1 MPERHQSVPIVPS
14 SDIRRD
20 EEPSDRLSLTI
31 NARTKGKRRGFAVM
45 APERQREIASL
56 GGRTAHERGRAHEF
70 TPDEGR
76 VAGSKGGA
84 VVSLDR
90 QHMATI
96 GRLGSQ
102 RRWRTR
108 REHKPEA
115 LG

>member
-14 SDIRRD
+14 SGVRRD
-20 EEPSDRLSLTI
+20 EDRLDRLSLTI
-31 NARTKGKRRGFAVM
+31 NASTQGKRRGFAVM
-45 APERQREIASL
+45 SPERQREIASI

-84 VVSLDR
+84 VVCLDR
-90 QHMATI
+90 EHMAAI
-96 GRLGSQ
+96 GRLGSR
-102 RRWRTR
+102 RRWGTR
-108 REHKPEA
+108 REHKPES